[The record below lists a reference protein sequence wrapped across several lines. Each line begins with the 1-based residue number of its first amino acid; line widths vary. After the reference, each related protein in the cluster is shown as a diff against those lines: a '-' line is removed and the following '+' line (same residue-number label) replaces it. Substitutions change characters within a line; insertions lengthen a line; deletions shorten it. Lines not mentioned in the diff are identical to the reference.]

1 MVVSKLLVLEK
12 LLILSPQQSHNVCG
26 KLRYLSRL
34 LQVAVYVLIFA
45 ENMGVIWGLHNV
57 WVKVDFFVSV
67 LMERLNVAGA
77 LRAVQ
82 MLKMG
87 GLCLEKRY

>member
-1 MVVSKLLVLEK
+1 
-12 LLILSPQQSHNVCG
+12 
-26 KLRYLSRL
+26 
-34 LQVAVYVLIFA
+34 VLIFA